1 MNRRRLLKAVGGI
14 AAVSSVS
21 HLTARS
27 ASATETY
34 DFSTTVDLAD
44 HADPGDRIDSVL
56 SDLAGNNTL
65 IEVPDGTYQCGS
77 VDFGSVENFG
87 IAAKDGATPTFV
99 APDSLGGRWFNFDG
113 RNVLLDGITFDH
125 NGHPRGTINLHMT
138 GPFVCRDVHHVG
150 EVMASAF
157 RLACTDSDATGL
169 LQDCTA
175 VDGAV
180 QGERGRGAF
189 VPSGNSG
196 EVVID
201 GCHFE
206 NMTDNCI
213 YCSPSNGPVRVLNC
227 FFKNN
232 NISNV
237 RVSMPATVR
246 NVVVVNDSLA
256 RTHGG
261 GRNQRGIWLRDR
273 GSGSVT
279 VENCDVTHTSDDDS
293 HPILVEGGDGDVTEC
308 RVRNDTYAAA
318 VNPGGTYSGSGIHV
332 SGGGDL
338 SAPSEWV
345 ACSADGCDEP
355 RTTAPEVDRT
365 TDEQTTTTETD
376 SGNETGGSTDL
387 PNVVTVRGAS
397 EPAEYQFTV
406 SGGLE
411 PNTDGAG
418 INSYDTID
426 GSTAT
431 GRVWSGEDSYV
442 FGGEI
447 TDFSLSGAA
456 TVLVNGEEVD
466 PADLGAPDLPNV
478 VSIRGASEPAEYQFT
493 VSGGLEPNTDG
504 AGINDYDTIDGST
517 ATGRVWGGE
526 DSYVF
531 GGEITDFSL
540 NGAATV
546 LVNGEEVDPSQF
558 GAGSPPSVDR
568 YDVVEAGSKNDDANI
583 IATWAVSDEDGDL
596 STVTVD
602 VLDDGGTV
610 VDSKTTTVS
619 GDAEYS
625 VDYFAIPDVPDQ
637 TFDVQLTAVD
647 AEGNE
652 TSASATVQE

>member
-1 MNRRRLLKAVGGI
+1 MVDSDAPSDDDGTEDKAAFRTNRRTLLKAVGGL
-14 AAVSSVS
+14 ATVAGVSQMA
-21 HLTARS
+21 TRGAS
-27 ASATETY
+27 ASETY

-44 HADPGDRIDSVL
+44 HAASGDRIDGVL
-56 SDLAGNNTL
+56 SDLADHNTL

-77 VDFGSVENFG
+77 VDFGGLENFG
-87 IAAKDGATPTFV
+87 IAAKDGASPTFV
-99 APDSLGGRWFNFDG
+99 APESLGGRWFNFDG

-138 GPFVCRDVHHVG
+138 GPWVCRNVDHVG
-150 EVMASAF
+150 QVMASAF
-157 RLACTDSDATGL
+157 RLACTDSNATGL

-189 VPSGNSG
+189 VPSGNNG

-273 GSGSVT
+273 GSGNVT
-279 VENCDVTHTSDDDS
+279 VENCDVTHTGDDDS
-293 HPILVEGGDGDVTEC
+293 HPILVEGGEGTVTDC
-308 RVRNDTYAAA
+308 CVRNDTSAAA
-318 VNPGGTYSGSGIHV
+318 VNPGGSYSGSGIHL
-332 SGGGDL
+332 SGDGDL
-338 SAPSEWV
+338 SAPSDWV
-345 ACSADGCDEP
+345 ACSASGCTEP

-365 TDEQTTTTETD
+365 TSTETTTTETD

-387 PNVVTVRGAS
+387 PNVVTVHGDQGL
-397 EPAEYQFTV
+397 AEYEFTV
-406 SGGLE
+406 SGDLE

-431 GRVWSGEDSYV
+431 GRVWGGRDSYR

-447 TDFSLSGAA
+447 TDFSLSDAA
-456 TVLVNGEEVD
+456 TVYVNGQVVD
-466 PADLGAPDLPNV
+466 PADLGEPDLPNV
-478 VSIRGASEPAEYQFT
+478 VTVHGDQDLAEYEFT
-493 VSGGLEPNTDG
+493 VSGDLEPNTDG
-504 AGINDYDTIDGST
+504 AGINSYDTIDGST
-517 ATGRVWGGE
+517 ATGRVWGGR
-526 DSYVF
+526 DSYRF

-540 NGAATV
+540 SDPATV
-546 LVNGEEVDPSQF
+546 TVNGTEVDPSQY
-558 GAGSPPSVDR
+558 GSGSPPRSTGTTSPRPDR
-568 YDVVEAGSKNDDANI
+568 G
-583 IATWAVSDEDGDL
+583 
-596 STVTVD
+596 
-602 VLDDGGTV
+602 
-610 VDSKTTTVS
+610 TTTRTS
-619 GDAEYS
+619 PPRGRSPTTTATSPRSRWKCWTTAEPS
-625 VDYFAIPDVPDQ
+625 STLPRRPSAANAS
-637 TFDVQLTAVD
+637 TASS
-647 AEGNE
+647 
-652 TSASATVQE
+652 TS